1 MRLTP
6 LLVPVLIAT
15 ALSTMLAACKPVAVS
30 EADQSYATA
39 ESVAAVDASEAPL
52 AYAEPTLNPKSA
64 STATCL
70 EEKGQLEADK
80 LVQRCRAVSPATHP
94 PCNVQNPCPMI
105 EDEIRRSCALY
116 DPDEQKPAECTG

>member
-6 LLVPVLIAT
+6 LLVLVLLA
-15 ALSTMLAACKPVAVS
+15 AALAACKPVAVNE
-30 EADQSYATA
+30 EAQSYATA

-105 EDEIRRSCALY
+105 EGEIKRSCALY
-116 DPDEQKPAECTG
+116 GPGEQKPAECTG

>member
-6 LLVPVLIAT
+6 LLIPVLIAA
-15 ALSTMLAACKPVAVS
+15 ALTACKPVAVS
-30 EADQSYATA
+30 ESDQSYATA

-94 PCNVQNPCPMI
+94 PCNVKNPCPMI
-105 EDEIRRSCALY
+105 EGEIRRSCALY
-116 DPDEQKPAECTG
+116 GADEQKPAECTG

>member
-6 LLVPVLIAT
+6 PLVPVLIA
-15 ALSTMLAACKPVAVS
+15 AALAACKPVAVS
-30 EADQSYATA
+30 EEDQSYATA

-116 DPDEQKPAECTG
+116 GQDEQKPTECTG